1 MVRHAGGDAWM
12 ARLDAEPFGRWLRWQ
27 LNLRR
32 MSQRQLAARSGV
44 NHSTISRLIASD
56 RQPSLATAT
65 KIARV
70 LGDAGDAALI
80 GRHAAP
86 PSGIDPVA
94 RVERAL
100 RADEGLSEAQVRRLM
115 FQYLSE
121 RRSVARRGAGQ
132 SEADRRP
139 RWLDDRLAPNDG
151 KAGQGSSRR

>member
-1 MVRHAGGDAWM
+1 MVWHAGGDAWM
-12 ARLDAEPFGRWLRWQ
+12 TRLDAEPFGRWLRWQ

-70 LGDAGDAALI
+70 LGDGGDAAFI
-80 GRHAAP
+80 GRHVAP
-86 PSGIDPVA
+86 STGVDPVA

-100 RADEGLSEAQVRRLM
+100 RADEGLSEEQVRRLM

-121 RRSVARRGAGQ
+121 RQSVARRELGHRD
-132 SEADRRP
+132 ADP
-139 RWLDDRLAPNDG
+139 RERWWPDRLAPEDV
-151 KAGQGSSRR
+151 